1 MEFCYIYDLSMC
13 VYIRSDSTCSFG
25 LPASHHSQLLQGD
38 MEDDMELETV
48 QKSAGVTV
56 EQ

>member
-1 MEFCYIYDLSMC
+1 MEFCFIYDLSMC

-25 LPASHHSQLLQGD
+25 LPASHHSQLPQGD